1 MIYEEKPYYKTESFP
16 TRLWKFLKTNKN
28 VNHYD
33 FVDNGFIIK
42 NGSEQMFMNELIRFR
57 ICDTNKLENL
67 NRTINSWGF
76 KTNHNKDFKVYLHV
90 SGNFNHK
97 DIKDVIKI
105 TRRSSPRDERRK
117 KGKKI
122 ELSSDSQISD
132 LDDDSSST
140 VQINDNELK
149 DLSKLLCFFS
159 ETNNN

>member
-1 MIYEEKPYYKTESFP
+1 
-16 TRLWKFLKTNKN
+16 
-28 VNHYD
+28 
-33 FVDNGFIIK
+33 
-42 NGSEQMFMNELIRFR
+42 MNELIRFK

-76 KTNHNKDFKVYLHV
+76 KTNHNKNFKVYLHV
-90 SGNFNHK
+90 NGNFNHK
-97 DIKDVIKI
+97 DIKDVMKI
-105 TRRSSPRDERRK
+105 TRRLSPRDEMRK

-122 ELSSDSQISD
+122 ELSSDSQMSD
-132 LDDDSSST
+132 LDDDSSSI